1 MSYGISQNIDKLCK
15 DLQGGVYTVYLFPYV
30 RYSRKQITIAGQ
42 KVTVFPST
50 DIYETYSTS
59 TNYNE
64 NTEVEGG
71 DIAWNQS
78 FTLQFPK
85 TTVLSEIYKLPKT
98 LYRAVYVDRL
108 GNIRILGL
116 WNGLEAS
123 VTNETG
129 SDKESLNGYKV
140 TFTGKE
146 NNQAYFL
153 DSLQVIEGAD
163 LKIFMDGNTAI
174 FQDGNNYMYN

>member
-1 MSYGISQNIDKLCK
+1 MYGLTKNIAKGCK
-15 DLQGGVYTVYLFPYV
+15 ELQGGVNKVYLFPYV
-30 RYSRKQITIAGQ
+30 KYSRTQITISGQ
-42 KVTVFPST
+42 KVTAFPST
-50 DIYETYSTS
+50 DIYEVDSTAS
-59 TNYNE
+59 SFNE
-64 NTEVEGG
+64 NSEVEGG
-71 DIAWNQS
+71 ADFYNQTL
-78 FTLQFPK
+78 TLQFPK
-85 TTVLSEIYKLPKT
+85 TTVLSEIYKFTKALC
-98 LYRAVYVDRL
+98 RAIYIDRL

-129 SDKESLNGYKV
+129 TEKESLNGYKV

-163 LKIFMDGNTAI
+163 LKIFMDGNNAI